1 MTAFY
6 SGHSLLLLSFN
17 CCLQWSQQRTVYLH
31 LTLSLWPSSF
41 PLAWQLCLHYLLFT
55 CPKPSQPCLFS
66 FLISSNCCPVPL
78 MYSLIISS
86 MLDTPYDNPLSF
98 LSVLPSANHTSQ
110 QLSLISR
117 KPPLTAVSSSPLL
130 LWMVVS
136 GDLN

>member
-1 MTAFY
+1 MEGRRFGTSKNDSFLFRSQSASPFFQ
-6 SGHSLLLLSFN
+6 LLPLVVT
-17 CCLQWSQQRTVYLH
+17 TVYLH

-98 LSVLPSANHTSQ
+98 CQCYLLQTTHH
-110 QLSLISR
+110 
-117 KPPLTAVSSSPLL
+117 SSSLQYLVNHP
-130 LWMVVS
+130 
-136 GDLN
+136 